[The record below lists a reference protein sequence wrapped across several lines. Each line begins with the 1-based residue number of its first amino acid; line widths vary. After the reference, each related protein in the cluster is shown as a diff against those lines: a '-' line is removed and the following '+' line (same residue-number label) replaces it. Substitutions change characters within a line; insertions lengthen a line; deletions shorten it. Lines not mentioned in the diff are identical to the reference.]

1 MDDDPLNDAI
11 RILPLKGVP
20 MIEAGDVLADI
31 LLRAFETTG
40 VTPADGDILVL
51 AQKIVSKAEGRSVTL
66 ASVTPSAEA
75 QTVAARVGKDP
86 RMVEL
91 ILQESDHIMRERPG
105 TLIVRHRLGLVL
117 ANAGIDQ
124 SNIDHQDGEQAL
136 LLPQDPDASAEA
148 LRTALMQRTGH
159 SIGVMIIDSLGRA
172 WRSGTTGTAIGIAG
186 LPGLLDLRGRPDLHG
201 RALQTSELGWADEVA
216 AAASLAMGQGNEG
229 RPAVLIRG
237 LALPPGTGTAA
248 GLVRPAALDLFP

>member
-51 AQKIVSKAEGRSVTL
+51 AQKIVSKAEGRSIAL

-86 RMVEL
+86 RIVEL
-91 ILQESDHIMRERPG
+91 ILQGSDHIMRERPG

-124 SNIDHQDGEQAL
+124 SNIDHGAGEQAL
-136 LLPQDPDASAEA
+136 LLPKDPDASAQA
-148 LRTALMQRTGH
+148 LRTALKQRTGR

-237 LALPPGTGTAA
+237 LALPPGTGTAV